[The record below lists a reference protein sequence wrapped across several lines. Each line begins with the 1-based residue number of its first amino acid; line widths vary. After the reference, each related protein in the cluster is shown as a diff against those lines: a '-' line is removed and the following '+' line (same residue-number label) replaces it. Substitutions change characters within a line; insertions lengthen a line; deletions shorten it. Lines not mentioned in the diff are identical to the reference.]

1 MPKKNPN
8 PEMEPEDDIEHMTSV
23 PRSEPS
29 SEGRTTAGQRYK
41 FSEGC
46 EMASELV
53 AKLER
58 VQKIPITREP
68 RMVDLLAKF
77 NDFP

>member
-1 MPKKNPN
+1 MPKKNTK
-8 PEMEPEDDIEHMTSV
+8 PEMELEDKREQMTSQ

-29 SEGRTTAGQRYK
+29 SESLTKARQRYK
-41 FSEGC
+41 FSEVC
-46 EMASELV
+46 EMASELA
-53 AKLER
+53 AKAEI